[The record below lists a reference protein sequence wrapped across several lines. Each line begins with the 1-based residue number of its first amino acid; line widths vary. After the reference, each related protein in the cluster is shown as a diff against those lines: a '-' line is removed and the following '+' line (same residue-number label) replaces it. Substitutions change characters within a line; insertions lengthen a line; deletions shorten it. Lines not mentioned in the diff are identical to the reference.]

1 MYRETVNTFLRP
13 FSPCLLTDLLLGL
26 TDKIYYLHTLNQN
39 THILITNKV
48 VNIWKGSFLTATWIP
63 CHNTSENK
71 LVFTD
76 NPLSAI

>member
-26 TDKIYYLHTLNQN
+26 TDKISSLHNQNQN

-48 VNIWKGSFLTATWIP
+48 VYIWKGPFLTFTSRIA
-63 CHNTSENK
+63 CHNTS
-71 LVFTD
+71 
-76 NPLSAI
+76 